1 MRAEVEVWPTY
12 QRSKQTNSFRSVL
25 ELLLSFAF
33 LVSNI
38 WLWLFHSFL
47 FFFFF
52 YNWNLEQGNSLAHTK
67 GSMIYHNLHH
77 VSHSLPATSFSI
89 PDLNRLSH
97 SNLFS
102 VYGFHH
108 LLWPHVKYIIIL
120 RLIINHHLWVM

>member
-1 MRAEVEVWPTY
+1 MSNESGSGGLTHLSTVKAN
-12 QRSKQTNSFRSVL
+12 KQFSFCSRTASVL
-25 ELLLSFAF
+25 CFPCQQHLTLT
-33 LVSNI
+33 VS
-38 WLWLFHSFL
+38 

-52 YNWNLEQGNSLAHTK
+52 FFFSYNWNLEQGNSLAHTK

-89 PDLNRLSH
+89 PDLNRPSH
-97 SNLFS
+97 SHLFS

-120 RLIINHHLWVM
+120 RLIINHHL